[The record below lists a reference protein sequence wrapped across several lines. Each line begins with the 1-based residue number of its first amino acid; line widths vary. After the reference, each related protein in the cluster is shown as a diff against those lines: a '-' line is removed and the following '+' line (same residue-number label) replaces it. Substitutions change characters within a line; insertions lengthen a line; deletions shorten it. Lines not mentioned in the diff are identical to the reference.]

1 MNAKVI
7 FINRRELQATSNQYA
22 LASTLCNEQF
32 SDVYIRLEDVMD
44 FVQSMQN
51 ASAEEMIKAQESFT
65 SEGGS
70 VTDTTSYHAEW
81 RTYNYI
87 LSELRRYKNEG

>member
-1 MNAKVI
+1 MNAKRI
-7 FINRRELQATSNQYA
+7 FINGRELQATSYQYA

-65 SEGGS
+65 SEGS
-70 VTDTTSYHAEW
+70 VTDTTPYHAEW

-87 LSELRRYKNEG
+87 LSELRRYKNEGQ